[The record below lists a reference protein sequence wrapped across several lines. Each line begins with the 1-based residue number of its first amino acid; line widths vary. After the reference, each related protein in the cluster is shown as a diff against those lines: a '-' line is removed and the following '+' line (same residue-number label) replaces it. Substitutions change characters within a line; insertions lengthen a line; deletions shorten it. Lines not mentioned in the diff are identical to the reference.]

1 MRNPRIRFRGWSLPA
16 ALVLIGMVA
25 TEAWGQSSSL
35 YGGSERGKPL
45 TLANASWTY
54 QPVEEPRE
62 IRLND
67 LITVVVN
74 EKSQVISEGEMDRRK
89 KADATWV
96 LKDWIRFDGLAVRPD
111 PQTSGDPTISGQM
124 QNKYR
129 AEAGLE
135 TRDAMKFNIA
145 CRVVDIRP
153 NGNLV
158 LEGRRSLRN
167 NEEAWEMSL
176 GGVVRPEDVLP
187 NNTALSENVAEL
199 RIYKREAGH
208 VRDAYRRG
216 WFQKWLDKY
225 QPF

>member
-1 MRNPRIRFRGWSLPA
+1 MVRPGTRLASRLLSA
-16 ALVLIGMVA
+16 ALVLIGLFVA
-25 TEAWGQSSSL
+25 EAWGQSSSL
-35 YGGSERGKPL
+35 YGSSGRRRPL
-45 TLANASWTY
+45 TLAETSWTY
-54 QPVEEPRE
+54 QPAEEPRE

-67 LITVVVN
+67 LITVVVD

-89 KADATWV
+89 KADATWT
-96 LKDWIRFDGLAVRPD
+96 LKDWIGLDGWAVRPD
-111 PQTSGDPTISGQM
+111 PQSAGDPTIAGNM

-158 LEGRRSLRN
+158 LEGRRSIRN
-167 NEEAWEMSL
+167 NDEAWEMSL
-176 GGVVRPEDVLP
+176 GGVIRPRDVLP
-187 NNTALSENVAEL
+187 NNSALSENVAEL
-199 RIYKREAGH
+199 RIHKREAGH
-208 VRDAYRRG
+208 VRDGYRRG
-216 WFQKWLDKY
+216 WFQRWLDKY